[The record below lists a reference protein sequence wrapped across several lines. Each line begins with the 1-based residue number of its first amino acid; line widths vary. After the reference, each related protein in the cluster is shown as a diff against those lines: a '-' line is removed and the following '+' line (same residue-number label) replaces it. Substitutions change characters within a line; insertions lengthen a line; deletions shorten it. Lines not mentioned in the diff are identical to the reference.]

1 MPHKFGVST
10 ISCTQLATFLDVSYL
25 ATKVDWPINTYPLAR
40 SRSSKCTPIRKSRS
54 DTRKVQNGCY
64 AFWTYASLDA
74 LPMTYTAAAQGAI
87 RNWGPAVEF
96 RKYCYPVSRVIRA
109 FLLRVS
115 SRDYP
120 NIFHF
125 VKPRMRVAFSSF
137 CCPRYWSLNRKPRAC
152 RTTSLSIE
160 ISLPRKPSASHEV
173 GLEYT
178 IKQRL
183 QVLRLQFL
191 RRSPRQIIK
200 SSQSRLAPQPITR

>member
-1 MPHKFGVST
+1 MPHLGGLYTWMTPKLGELRTWMPHKFGVST

-125 VKPRMRVAFSSF
+125 VKPRMRVFIFLLPEVLEPKPKAQ
-137 CCPRYWSLNRKPRAC
+137 SLQDHVTFN
-152 RTTSLSIE
+152 
-160 ISLPRKPSASHEV
+160 
-173 GLEYT
+173 
-178 IKQRL
+178 
-183 QVLRLQFL
+183 
-191 RRSPRQIIK
+191 
-200 SSQSRLAPQPITR
+200 